1 MIQYLHDRKRCEKE
15 RRLHVQWR
23 EILPSD
29 DLQSTSSPSAS
40 FATDD
45 VAAEKSRQLSTS
57 YDGTALPSFQKY
69 RSTVRVRTTL
79 TSALISLAKR
89 RASVGPFTAATDPVI
104 PSRMRGR
111 LEVTESLISRRNERN
126 GRGRGHGKNDGR
138 EKERTAA
145 AE

>member
-1 MIQYLHDRKRCEKE
+1 MLQYLHDRKRCEKE

-79 TSALISLAKR
+79 TSALSSLAKR
-89 RASVGPFTAATDPVI
+89 RASLGPFTAATDPVI

-111 LEVTESLISRRNERN
+111 LEVTENERN

-145 AE
+145 AQ